1 MTPRPVQ
8 SHPPRAAA
16 RLAVALLLPAALALA
31 ACQNQS
37 PFAALDAEA
46 THLTHRQQQTT
57 LGRDAALLDP
67 PAPPPGDPIPPADA
81 HLYDYDPATTNPPAQ
96 DLTVAPA
103 AITTTNGTIPY
114 PQILD
119 DGQQPDTLRL
129 DLTQLLAYAIE
140 RSPEYR
146 RQKEDLY
153 LTTLSL
159 IIERHE
165 WGPRFFSTLT
175 GRVDGVPEAG
185 DNDTALSLLASL
197 GITQRLPYGGT
208 ISAAALVD
216 YVRFLE
222 RAATNN
228 LPDETSATELQL
240 GIDLPLLRGAGR
252 AAPTVES
259 RIQAERDLVYAVRA
273 FERFRREFF
282 VDLATTYFDLLR
294 RQGQLANRD
303 LQLQNLEQSAEL
315 FTALAAAGRQTYYQ
329 AQRAEQ
335 RVLRARNQLLNQREN
350 YAQQLDALKL
360 RLGVPVTQPLE
371 ITPVDIQVPEVLLE
385 PQRAVLTG
393 WDLRLDLQTAGSRV
407 ADAKRGVLIAKN
419 ALLPDLDLN
428 ADLTIPT
435 DETIQRGGL
444 DFQVGDG
451 EYAVELAL
459 GIPLD
464 RKIENV
470 QLRTSLIRLEQQQR
484 DYRTARDRVALQIR
498 AAVRSIG
505 QAAYVVQ
512 LQDRAVEI
520 NERRAEQI
528 RINQRDLGPR
538 EVIDVQEDLLDARD
552 DRDAARS
559 ELRISILEF
568 LLATG
573 QMRVGPDGQWQAP
586 APLRD
591 AADRSPTTPL
601 PATTPEPD
609 GA

>member
-1 MTPRPVQ
+1 MSACRQ
-8 SHPPRAAA
+8 
-16 RLAVALLLPAALALA
+16 PA
-31 ACQNQS
+31 
-37 PFAALDAEA
+37 PFAQLDAEA
-46 THLTHRQQQTT
+46 TRLTHQQQQAS
-57 LGRDAALLDP
+57 LGSESPLLAT
-67 PAPPPGDPIPPADA
+67 PAPPPGQALPDAEA
-81 HLYDYDPATTNPPAQ
+81 HLYDYDPTTTNPTADQ
-96 DLTVAPA
+96 LTAAPA
-103 AITTTNGTIPY
+103 AVTTQTGTIAY

-119 DGQQPDTLRL
+119 DGKRPDTLRL
-129 DLTQLLAYAIE
+129 DLTQLLGYAIE

-165 WGPRFFSTLT
+165 WGPRFFSTIT

-222 RAATNN
+222 RAATND
-228 LPDETSATELQL
+228 LPRETSATEFQVGL
-240 GIDLPLLRGAGR
+240 DLPLLRGAGR

-259 RIQAERDLVYAVRA
+259 RIQAERDLVYAVRG

-282 VDLATTYFDLLR
+282 VDLSTAYFDLLR

-303 LQLQNLEQSAEL
+303 QQLQNLEQSAEL

-335 RVLRARNQLLNQREN
+335 RVLRARNQLLNQRES
-350 YAQQLDALKL
+350 YAQQLDSLKL
-360 RLGVPVTQPLE
+360 RLGVPTTQPLE
-371 ITPVDIQVPEVLLE
+371 IVPVDIDVPEVLLE
-385 PQRAVLTG
+385 PEKAVLNG

-407 ADAKRGVLIAKN
+407 ADAQRGVLIAKN
-419 ALLPDLDLN
+419 ALLPDLDLA
-428 ADLTIPT
+428 ADLSIPT

-444 DFQVGDG
+444 DFEVGDG

-459 GIPLD
+459 GLPLD

-470 QLRTSLIRLEQQQR
+470 QLRTALIRLEQQRR
-484 DYRTARDRVALQIR
+484 DYRVARDRVALQIR
-498 AAVRSIG
+498 ASVRAIG

-528 RINQRDLGPR
+528 EINQRDLGPR

-559 ELRISILEF
+559 DLRISILEY

-591 AADRSPTTPL
+591 SPAPAPPPIRPDADGPAAP
-601 PATTPEPD
+601 
-609 GA
+609 